1 MDYAKAIASAQKK
14 DADKELEK
22 KLAEKKHLE
31 EVLEGLKKLTPRIKK
46 LIDTANEL
54 LKAGYWSF
62 LDPGEWGRCGFVS
75 EGWAHHF
82 GFMLDSWGV
91 SNCDKHISS
100 VGIVAGGACGDHDF
114 HTTGEL
120 TYMTGWYKADPD
132 GTPINVS
139 YAERTL
145 RDFDDFEQR
154 FYTALESFL
163 ASKGVT
169 V

>member
-1 MDYAKAIASAQKK
+1 MDYSKAILSAKQNDLDIEAQKK
-14 DADKELEK
+14 REEKE
-22 KLAEKKHLE
+22 HLDD
-31 EVLEGLKKLTPRIKK
+31 LLKRLKKLTPRIKK
-46 LIDTANEL
+46 LVDTANQL
-54 LKAGYWSF
+54 LSAGYWDF

-82 GFMLDSWGV
+82 GLMLDRNAHWHTRV
-91 SNCDKHISS
+91 DS
-100 VGIVAGGACGDHDF
+100 VGIVAGGFCGDHDF
-114 HTTGEL
+114 HTTGET
-120 TYMTGWYKADPD
+120 TYMTGWYKSTPD
-132 GTPINVS
+132 GTPIKVP

-145 RDFDDFEQR
+145 KDFDDFEQR

>member
-14 DADKELEK
+14 DADRELEK

-31 EVLEGLKKLTPRIKK
+31 ELLYSLIKLTPRIKK

-62 LDPGEWGRCGFVS
+62 LDPGEWGKCGFVS
-75 EGWAHHF
+75 EGWAHRF
-82 GFMLDSWGV
+82 GLMLDRNAPRHTKV
-91 SNCDKHISS
+91 DS
-100 VGIVAGGACGDHDF
+100 VGIVAGGYCGDHDF
-114 HTTGEL
+114 HTTGET
-120 TYMTGWYKADPD
+120 TYMTGWYKSTPD
-132 GTPINVS
+132 GTSIKVS

-145 RDFDDFEQR
+145 EEFDDFEQR

>member
-1 MDYAKAIASAQKK
+1 MDYSKAIASAQKN

-22 KLAEKKHLE
+22 KIAEKKHLE
-31 EVLEGLKKLTPRIKK
+31 EVLNSLKKLTPRIKK

-54 LKAGYWSF
+54 LDAGYWNF
-62 LDPGEWGRCGFVS
+62 LDPGEWGRSGFVS

-82 GFMLDSWGV
+82 GFMLDSWGFGRG
-91 SNCDKHISS
+91 KHISS

-114 HTTGEL
+114 HTTGET
-120 TYMTGWYKADPD
+120 TYMTGWYKAEPD
-132 GTPINVS
+132 GTPIKVS

-145 RDFDDFEQR
+145 KDFDDFEHR
-154 FYTALESFL
+154 FYTALDSFL

>member
-1 MDYAKAIASAQKK
+1 MDYSKAIASAKQN
-14 DADKELEK
+14 DIDKEIEK
-22 KLAEKKHLE
+22 RRAEKEYLDDLLE
-31 EVLEGLKKLTPRIKK
+31 RLKKLTPRIKK

-62 LDPGEWGRCGFVS
+62 LDPGEWGRCGFIS

-82 GFMLDSWGV
+82 GFMLDSWG
-91 SNCDKHISS
+91 NGRDKHISS
-100 VGIVAGGACGDHDF
+100 VGIVAGGACGNHDF
-114 HTTGEL
+114 HTTGET
-120 TYMTGWYKADPD
+120 TYMTSWYKAEPD
-132 GTPINVS
+132 GTPIKVS

-145 RDFDDFEQR
+145 EDFDDFEQR